1 MFWFSEFPPCCK
13 SSFSF
18 RLTEFTD
25 VFKLQLDLYGRL
37 WDEGRDVEAFK
48 DKGKCG
54 AVQKMHH
61 ERFWPQQNC
70 FYFRSPKHQGTPRR
84 PATSQKCRAHVFIP
98 KGKKS
103 CCSFLQSWT
112 KRTLF
117 FSKSCGYSR
126 SITRFWLSLCT
137 TTVQL
142 LFPFKL
148 LLVWCYCWWFWRGF
162 I

>member
-13 SSFSF
+13 SGFSF

-61 ERFWPQQNC
+61 E
-70 FYFRSPKHQGTPRR
+70 
-84 PATSQKCRAHVFIP
+84 
-98 KGKKS
+98 
-103 CCSFLQSWT
+103 
-112 KRTLF
+112 
-117 FSKSCGYSR
+117 
-126 SITRFWLSLCT
+126 
-137 TTVQL
+137 
-142 LFPFKL
+142 
-148 LLVWCYCWWFWRGF
+148 
-162 I
+162 